1 MIIST
6 SSRVNTALEQKAK
19 QAAKELGFSYIPR
32 QKRSVADLQKQYDS
46 DCLIIAKERI
56 ELHPLHEQEPFFFH
70 PNSAS
75 FRVKRL
81 MRREEDPFVSA
92 AKLKPGMSVLDCTLG
107 LASDSIVASFVT
119 GPTGHVT
126 GMEGSPVLGYI
137 VKQGLKQWR
146 APLSE
151 LQQAMERIDVQVG
164 RYQQLLSAC
173 EDRSFDVVYFDPMF
187 TETVEASEGIA
198 GLRHFAI
205 YDELEKETIEQAM
218 RVAKQRVV
226 LKDHFRSDRFERLGF
241 EQHIRKT
248 SAFHFGTIEVGS

>member
-6 SSRVNTALEQKAK
+6 ASRVNTPLEQKAK
-19 QAAKELGFSYIPR
+19 QAAKELGFPYVAR
-32 QKRSVADLQKQYDS
+32 RKRSVADLQKQYES
-46 DCLIIAKERI
+46 DCLIVKRERL
-56 ELHPLHEQEPFFFH
+56 ELYPLHESEPFFFH

-81 MRREEDPFVSA
+81 MRGEEDPFVSA
-92 AKLKPGMSVLDCTLG
+92 AKLESGMSVLDCTLG

-119 GPTGHVT
+119 GPTGQVT
-126 GMEGSPVLGYI
+126 GIEGNPVLGYI
-137 VKQGLKQWR
+137 VKLGLKEWQ
-146 APLSE
+146 APLPE
-151 LQQAMERIDVQVG
+151 LQAAMEKIEVQLG
-164 RYQQLLSAC
+164 RYQQLLSTFA
-173 EDRSFDVVYFDPMF
+173 DRSFDVVYFDPMF

-205 YDELEKETIEQAM
+205 YDELEKETLEQAM

-248 SAFHFGTIEVGS
+248 SAFHFGTIEVLC

>member
-6 SSRVNTALEQKAK
+6 ASRVNTPLEQKAK
-19 QAAKELGFSYIPR
+19 QAAEELGFPYIPR
-32 QKRSVADLQKQYDS
+32 RKRSVAELQTQYES
-46 DCLIIAKERI
+46 DCLIVAKERI
-56 ELHPLHEQEPFFFH
+56 ELYPLHEREPFFFH

-81 MRREEDPFVSA
+81 MRKEEDPFVSA
-92 AKLKPGMSVLDCTLG
+92 AKLTSGMSVLDCTLG

-126 GMEGSPVLGYI
+126 GIEGNLVLGYI
-137 VKQGLKQWR
+137 VKQGLKEWPT
-146 APLSE
+146 PLPE
-151 LQQAMERIDVQVG
+151 LKVAMEKIEVKMG
-164 RYQQLLSAC
+164 RYQQVLSTFA
-173 EDRSFDVVYFDPMF
+173 DRSFDVVYFDPMF

-205 YDELEKETIEQAM
+205 YDELEKETLEQAL

-226 LKDHFRSDRFERLGF
+226 LKDHFRSTRFERLGF
-241 EQHIRKT
+241 KQQIRKT